1 MAGRSRLR
9 QSISRWANSGDQER
23 DALIKEHLSRK
34 DSPIGEAPDRVP
46 VKLRGT
52 LRSVTLQPRGGAPSL
67 EAQLDDGTGT
77 ITIIW
82 LGRRRIVGVVPG
94 RSMRVEG
101 RTSVQDGRRVMFNPR
116 YELVP

>member
-9 QSISRWANSGDQER
+9 QSISRWANSQTQELN
-23 DALIKEHLSRK
+23 DLVKEHTATTEV
-34 DSPIGEAPDRVP
+34 PIGQARDRERVR
-46 VKLRGT
+46 LRGT

-67 EAQLDDGTGT
+67 EAQLDDGTGEV
-77 ITIIW
+77 TIIW

-94 RSMRVEG
+94 RSLRVEG
-101 RTSVQDGRRVMFNPR
+101 CVSVQDGRRVIFNPR